1 MNSSLPL
8 VEPVDYLD
16 PVSVRMA
23 LQDESQTVVL
33 STSNEPVYNELTP
46 NNELRAPHNEPFYS
60 VIIEGNVTTEEEG
73 YDRLKHNELSY
84 EMKTHR
90 DEGSNEEYSNIT
102 SGIDLHSFHTIIS
115 KEEQCNIV
123 EHTGS
128 GNNHMGSN
136 DDSTTIDINSHVYD
150 VLESDNDMITVFDNP
165 NYTSV
170 CSK

>member
-23 LQDESQTVVL
+23 LQDESQTGVL
-33 STSNEPVYNELTP
+33 STSNEPVYNKLTL
-46 NNELRAPHNEPFYS
+46 NNELRAPRNEPYYS
-60 VIIEGNVTTEEEG
+60 VVIEGNVSYG
-73 YDRLKHNELSY
+73 RLKHNELSY
-84 EMKTHR
+84 DMKTHR

-102 SGIDLHSFHTIIS
+102 SSIDLHSFHTNIS
-115 KEEQCNIV
+115 KEEQCDIV

-136 DDSTTIDINSHVYD
+136 DDSTTTDINSHVYD
-150 VLESDNDMITVFDNP
+150 VLESDNDMETVFDNP

-170 CSK
+170 CNK

>member
-1 MNSSLPL
+1 
-8 VEPVDYLD
+8 
-16 PVSVRMA
+16 MA
-23 LQDESQTVVL
+23 LQDESQNVVL
-33 STSNEPVYNELTP
+33 STSNEPVYNELTL
-46 NNELRAPHNEPFYS
+46 NNELRAPRNEPYYS
-60 VIIEGNVTTEEEG
+60 VIIEGNVRTEEEC
-73 YDRLKHNELSY
+73 YDRLRHNELSY

-90 DEGSNEEYSNIT
+90 DEGSNEEYSKT
-102 SGIDLHSFHTIIS
+102 SSIDLHSFHTNIS

-136 DDSTTIDINSHVYD
+136 DDSTTIDINSYVYN
-150 VLESDNDMITVFDNP
+150 VLESDNDMETVFDNP